1 MSYEGLKASLGFSLF
16 LFGMCV
22 QARSWRLGRIL
33 VSDQQGC
40 EFVFCCSGFEKT
52 PPAQS
57 IFNFAIL
64 DPKGLV
70 RPKGCKMVLRI
81 SVFHLGAVP
90 SCSRTRASYIYIY
103 CIWGLSLRRISFA

>member
-22 QARSWRLGRIL
+22 QARGWRLGRIL

-52 PPAQS
+52 PPHS
-57 IFNFAIL
+57 PYTIL
-64 DPKGLV
+64 PYWTPK
-70 RPKGCKMVLRI
+70 
-81 SVFHLGAVP
+81 A
-90 SCSRTRASYIYIY
+90 
-103 CIWGLSLRRISFA
+103 